1 MSLTSSMFTGL
12 TGLNSNQFRID
23 TIGNNVANMNTTGFK
38 QSRAM
43 FEDHFPLT
51 LSPGSPP
58 STISGGTNPVQI
70 GLGSALASVTRVH
83 TAGTIETT
91 GVPTDLAIEGDGF
104 YIVSKPDNKQAFTRD
119 GTFALNSD
127 NELVSQDGFY
137 VQGFGIDADYNIIP
151 GTLTNLEIPL
161 GSMSI
166 ASETENA
173 QFDGNINADGA
184 VGTQGSVLYSQQ
196 LVADAGGAQAAAS
209 TTLLTAL
216 RDVGTPATT
225 LFSAGDT
232 ITVTGDATKGGR
244 DIAEASFTVEA
255 ADTLDDFLTW
265 LNGVFG
271 LNQDTN
277 APGTLLDDADPT
289 SMQGPGWFVSTG
301 GAGEPT
307 AGSLYV
313 VGNHGTESALGL
325 SATAITAT
333 SGTSTSAPLSFTE
346 DKAADGESVY
356 TSFVLYDSLGSSVD
370 VSMALVMESKDDMGV
385 TWRWRG
391 ESVDDTGSG
400 RAPGVDGPD
409 RLIGQGTVEFDQN
422 GQFVRAS
429 NADVVI
435 DRDDTGVSD
444 PMGVTLDFLN
454 VTCLAAGINAGAG
467 NPTESVLVLSSQD
480 GFPAGTLRSFG
491 VRTDGAITGT
501 FTNGLQR
508 TLGQVALATFSNPE
522 GLVAETNNTFA
533 VGPNSGLPII
543 TAPLTLGAGQ
553 IVSGALELSNVDL
566 AREFIGLVTAST
578 GFSASG
584 RVISASDELLRELM
598 VLVR

>member
-23 TIGNNVANMNTTGFK
+23 TIGNNVANMNTTAFK

-51 LSPGSPP
+51 LSAGTAP
-58 STISGGTNPVQI
+58 SDISGGTNPLQI

-104 YIVSKPDNKQAFTRD
+104 YIVSKPDNTQAYTRD

-137 VQGFGIDADYNIIP
+137 VQGFGIDAEYNIIP
-151 GTLTNLEIPL
+151 GALTNLEIPL

-166 ASETENA
+166 ASETDNA
-173 QFDGNINADGA
+173 EFDGNVDADGV

-196 LVADAGGAQAAAS
+196 LVADVGGAQAAVS
-209 TTLLTAL
+209 TTLLTDL
-216 RDVGTPATT
+216 RDAATPATT
-225 LFSAGDT
+225 LFALGDT
-232 ITVTGDATKGGR
+232 ITVTDDATKGGR
-244 DIAEASFTVEA
+244 SITEASFTVDA
-255 ADTLDDFLTW
+255 ADTLDDLLTW
-265 LNGVFG
+265 MNGVFG
-271 LNQDTN
+271 LNQDTD

-289 SMQGPGWFVSTG
+289 SMQEPGWYVSTG
-301 GAGEPT
+301 GAGEPA

-325 SATAITAT
+325 SDTAITVT
-333 SGTSTSAPLSFTE
+333 SGTTTSAPLDFTE

-356 TSFVLYDSLGSSVD
+356 TSFVLYDSLGSSVE
-370 VSMALVMESKDDMGV
+370 VSMTLVMESKDDMGV

-391 ESVDDTGSG
+391 ESVDDTGTG

-409 RLIGQGTVEFDQN
+409 RLIGQGTIEFDQD

-435 DRDDTGVSD
+435 DRDGTGASD
-444 PMGVTLDFLN
+444 PMGVTLDFQN
-454 VTCLAAGINAGAG
+454 VTCLATGADAGSGDSTG
-467 NPTESVLVLSSQD
+467 SVMVLSSQD
-480 GFPAGTLRSFG
+480 GFPAGTLQSFG
-491 VRTDGAITGT
+491 VGTDGVITGT
-501 FTNGLQR
+501 FSNGLQR
-508 TLGQVALATFSNPE
+508 TLGQVALATFTNPE
-522 GLVAETNNTFA
+522 GLVAETNNTYA
-533 VGPNSGLPII
+533 AGPNSGLPVI
-543 TAPLTLGAGQ
+543 TAPMTLGAGQ
-553 IVSGALELSNVDL
+553 IVAGALELSNVDL

-578 GFSASG
+578 GFSAAG
-584 RVISASDELLRELM
+584 RVISTSDELLQELM